1 MITSDSLVLA
11 LDTAT
16 PMQSLAI
23 VRGQNILF
31 EASCCSQTKNGPGLL
46 SLVDAALH
54 HCELKIADIDRFVV
68 SRGPGAFTGLRVSMA
83 MLKSLALTLDK
94 PLYAASSLEAIAY
107 DAMPDSAIVAA
118 CIDARRGEMY
128 ASFHTWKD
136 GKIEALSEELLLKP
150 EDFVAYV
157 ESVFPG
163 QNVVCV
169 GPAFPNH
176 SRKISA
182 ACPRLVLRSAS
193 PRAAVLA
200 RLVLSRYPDS
210 LPDVP
215 LEALEPKYIRMED
228 FELPKPFDFSQ
239 PGQFRANKS

>member
-16 PMQSLAI
+16 PVQSLAI
-23 VRGQNILF
+23 VRGQNTLF
-31 EASCCSQTKNGPGLL
+31 EASCRSQTKDGPGLL

-94 PLYAASSLEAIAY
+94 PLYAASSLDAVAF
-107 DAMPDSAIVAA
+107 DAMPEFAVVAA

-128 ASFHTWKD
+128 TSFHVWKD
-136 GKIEALSEELLLKP
+136 GQMKALSDELLLKP
-150 EDFVAYV
+150 EEFVAYV
-157 ESVFPG
+157 DRAFPNT
-163 QNVVCV
+163 NVVCV

-176 SRKISA
+176 SKKIAA
-182 ACPRLVLRSAS
+182 ACPRLLLRSAA

-200 RLVLSRYPDS
+200 RLVLDRYPDCP
-210 LPDVP
+210 PDVP